1 MKNYLGLITLS
12 AGIHRKQSRMTRI
25 CIMLAVFLVTVMF
38 GLADGYLQGEIR
50 RAAYMNGNWHYGFS
64 LTGETKAEFIAG
76 LPEVNVSGWQ
86 LFASGDA
93 GYTYA
98 GQPLALVGQEG
109 QVSARLFPGMLTEGT
124 YPDREDEIAVSS
136 VFKESH
142 ALKPGDS
149 FVLTLPGGGSASF
162 TVSGFLEG
170 SAAGCLLSGES
181 RIACLTAAGMQALA
195 GSSGNAPAGCR
206 YVVQFSRFANMQ
218 KAASYIQN
226 QLSLSPGQVVEN
238 EILLSMLGQ
247 KEGSNISRIYGIAL
261 FLSGIVMLTC
271 VLMIAGS
278 MNSNVIQRTEFFGR
292 LRCLGATRR
301 QIMRFVQREGLYWCK
316 SAIPAGIAAAV
327 AVVWAVS
334 AMMRAIS
341 PERLS
346 YMPVFGISPISIA
359 AGVSLGLLTVLLAGR
374 SPAGKAARVSPLT
387 AVSGNAG
394 YGKGLRK
401 CTGIR
406 FFKIETSLGV
416 LHAWEAGKIFFLMAG
431 AYAVCIILFL
441 AFSTIT
447 DFMKN
452 AMQPL
457 PWTPELSVVSADN
470 TCSIEKSLFTAIKE
484 NSRVKRAYGRM
495 FAYDIPGIIGGSTGP
510 INLISYE
517 ENQFAWAQGSL
528 AEGAVEPVMQEENQV
543 LLVAGTSA
551 VHAGD
556 RISLTV
562 NGREHTVTVAGI
574 LSDSPLARGD
584 GRETVICSEQTFTG
598 LTGQEDYT
606 IIDVQFQRN
615 ASAGDVAAVKAL
627 FTEGVVFSDKFLPVR
642 EQKDFYTAFSLL
654 AYGFLFIIAS
664 ITVFHIR
671 NTIAMSAAAR
681 QKQYGVMRAIGMS
694 DRQLVKMMLAETVS
708 CAACG
713 CVAGCILGIPLHWVL
728 FASLITTFWGI
739 PWSIPFAAAGTITG
753 IVFITA
759 LLAVYG
765 PARHICR
772 MPAVEIIRAQ

>member
-64 LTGETKAEFIAG
+64 LTGETMAEFIAG

-206 YVVQFSRFANMQ
+206 YVVQFSRFANIQ
-218 KAASYIQN
+218 KAASYIQS

-247 KEGSNISRIYGIAL
+247 KDGSNISRIYGIAL

-292 LRCLGATRR
+292 LRCLGE
-301 QIMRFVQREGLYWCK
+301 IG
-316 SAIPAGIAAAV
+316 
-327 AVVWAVS
+327 
-334 AMMRAIS
+334 RAH
-341 PERLS
+341 
-346 YMPVFGISPISIA
+346 V
-359 AGVSLGLLTVLLAGR
+359 
-374 SPAGKAARVSPLT
+374 
-387 AVSGNAG
+387 
-394 YGKGLRK
+394 
-401 CTGIR
+401 
-406 FFKIETSLGV
+406 
-416 LHAWEAGKIFFLMAG
+416 
-431 AYAVCIILFL
+431 
-441 AFSTIT
+441 
-447 DFMKN
+447 
-452 AMQPL
+452 
-457 PWTPELSVVSADN
+457 
-470 TCSIEKSLFTAIKE
+470 
-484 NSRVKRAYGRM
+484 
-495 FAYDIPGIIGGSTGP
+495 
-510 INLISYE
+510 
-517 ENQFAWAQGSL
+517 
-528 AEGAVEPVMQEENQV
+528 
-543 LLVAGTSA
+543 
-551 VHAGD
+551 
-556 RISLTV
+556 
-562 NGREHTVTVAGI
+562 
-574 LSDSPLARGD
+574 
-584 GRETVICSEQTFTG
+584 
-598 LTGQEDYT
+598 
-606 IIDVQFQRN
+606 
-615 ASAGDVAAVKAL
+615 
-627 FTEGVVFSDKFLPVR
+627 
-642 EQKDFYTAFSLL
+642 
-654 AYGFLFIIAS
+654 
-664 ITVFHIR
+664 
-671 NTIAMSAAAR
+671 
-681 QKQYGVMRAIGMS
+681 
-694 DRQLVKMMLAETVS
+694 
-708 CAACG
+708 
-713 CVAGCILGIPLHWVL
+713 
-728 FASLITTFWGI
+728 
-739 PWSIPFAAAGTITG
+739 
-753 IVFITA
+753 
-759 LLAVYG
+759 
-765 PARHICR
+765 
-772 MPAVEIIRAQ
+772 